1 MPNQMSAAPA
11 LGSDESLGGALLTPI
26 PWLSPIRDLQ
36 AQRVAQANNDRELQ
50 RESTEI
56 VDGPN
61 GAGRIETVSVVNGV
75 MTTVYSHAPLPSQ
88 TSSSASPQQSAHS
101 TEQTLRAEGAVTQG
115 ELLRQEQEAGV
126 VPVSPRRLRMT
137 EEEMRI
143 MDADEQDEDDEDD
156 EKPHA
161 RGPEEIGM
169 EDTGPQERPSGHG
182 LDMEHAVG
190 RHKRESSVER
200 EISPQEASLPAATK
214 EEVMKDTEEE
224 EEDVDEEKKD
234 KKGKDEDVEIEDA
247 VEAVK
252 VEGETTEVEEKTE

>member
-1 MPNQMSAAPA
+1 MPNQSSAAPA

-26 PWLSPIRDLQ
+26 PWLSPIRDVQ
-36 AQRVAQANNDRELQ
+36 AQRVAQANSDRELQ

-88 TSSSASPQQSAHS
+88 PSPSALAHQTAHS
-101 TEQTLRAEGAVTQG
+101 TEQSLRAEGAVTQG
-115 ELLRQEQEAGV
+115 ELLRQEQQAGV

-143 MDADEQDEDDEDD
+143 MDADEQDEED

-200 EISPQEASLPAATK
+200 DIDPQEASLPEDNT
-214 EEVMKDTEEE
+214 EEVMKDAEDEDVKEGVKEAEEE
-224 EEDVDEEKKD
+224 ENEVKDEDTELADVDE
-234 KKGKDEDVEIEDA
+234 DVKE
-247 VEAVK
+247 
-252 VEGETTEVEEKTE
+252 EGETSKVEVKPE

>member
-1 MPNQMSAAPA
+1 MPNQPNAAHA

-26 PWLSPIRDLQ
+26 PWLSPIRDMQ
-36 AQRVAQANNDRELQ
+36 AQRVAQANSDRELQ

-88 TSSSASPQQSAHS
+88 SASSAVQQQQAAPS

-126 VPVSPRRLRMT
+126 IPVSPRRLRMS

-143 MDADEQDEDDEDD
+143 MDADEQEEDD

-169 EDTGPQERPSGHG
+169 EDTGPQERSSGG
-182 LDMEHAVG
+182 LDMEAAVG
-190 RHKRESSVER
+190 RHRRESSVER
-200 EISPQEASLPAATK
+200 EMSPKDNLPVEGK
-214 EEVMKDTEEE
+214 EETMKDV
-224 EEDVDEEKKD
+224 DDEEVKD
-234 KKGKDEDVEIEDA
+234 GEVKKDEDTDITDA
-247 VEAVK
+247 VEVVK
-252 VEGETTEVEEKTE
+252 EDGSVPEVDVKPE